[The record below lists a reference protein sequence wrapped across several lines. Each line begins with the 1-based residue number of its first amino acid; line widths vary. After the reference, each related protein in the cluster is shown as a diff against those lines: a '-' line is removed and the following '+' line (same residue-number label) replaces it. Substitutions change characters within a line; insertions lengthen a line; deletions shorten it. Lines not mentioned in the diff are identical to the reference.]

1 MRRID
6 RWLLVVAYVAL
17 FGFVAW
23 MSYDLDRRAQQTQE
37 AVCEAAYIQ
46 VFSAITTQG
55 AVTGIADEESLSE
68 KEQNDLLDL
77 TLAEFTLLDTL
88 KELCGEPPPELTE
101 GDTL

>member
-55 AVTGIADEESLSE
+55 AVTAIADEESLSE

-77 TLAEFTLLDTL
+77 TLAEFALLDPL
-88 KELCGEPPPELTE
+88 KELCGEPPSDITDLDAP
-101 GDTL
+101 